1 MLICTI
7 PNNKYYYYYYYS
19 RFLRLKDHYGEN
31 GLSLRVQGNHK
42 RLPHGATLQ
51 AVSEDVKNFL
61 TNYVEEN
68 TVLLPGR
75 IPGFK
80 NDDIK
85 LLSSSDTKMFGA
97 SLKNHVKKLGGKGS
111 VALNLSICGSSFT
124 LTSSWQNLCLTSIF

>member
-7 PNNKYYYYYYYS
+7 PNNKYYYYYYYYYC

-42 RLPHGATLQ
+42 RHPHDATLQ

-68 TVLLPGR
+68 AVLLRGR

-85 LLSSSDTKMFGA
+85 
-97 SLKNHVKKLGGKGS
+97 HV
-111 VALNLSICGSSFT
+111 IE
-124 LTSSWQNLCLTSIF
+124 